1 MDEESGAG
9 ELDPQRRSGE
19 SDLQGAPASLLSGEG
34 GFQQGQSFT
43 QTHGAGERAQHQV
56 DTEPFTIPATA
67 LTMTSPRCSWDKRR
81 ESALASLPLTVSSC
95 LCCSHLF
102 YFNHSITGPFRR
114 SYIVAIGE
122 TFMA

>member
-56 DTEPFTIPATA
+56 VDPPGAFSLPSATW
-67 LTMTSPRCSWDKRR
+67 TPTSPR
-81 ESALASLPLTVSSC
+81 
-95 LCCSHLF
+95 
-102 YFNHSITGPFRR
+102 
-114 SYIVAIGE
+114 
-122 TFMA
+122 